1 MSDKWVVGG
10 VTQRVIL
17 TPAVSASPGRASEMH
32 FSGPIPIPDLLKQNL
47 GGLGET
53 REQQSIS
60 SPGHSDAS

>member
-10 VTQRVIL
+10 VTQSVIL

-47 GGLGET
+47 GG
-53 REQQSIS
+53 QQGDKGTAIHQLSR
-60 SPGHSDAS
+60 